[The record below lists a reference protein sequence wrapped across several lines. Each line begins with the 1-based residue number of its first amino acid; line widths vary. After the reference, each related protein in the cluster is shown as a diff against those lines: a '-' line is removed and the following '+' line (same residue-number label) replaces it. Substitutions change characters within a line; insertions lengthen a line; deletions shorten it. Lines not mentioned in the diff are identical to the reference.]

1 MNIKVFLKS
10 ITVGIVIF
18 CYSFVFDTYIQVEK
32 NFLFYLI
39 VFISIVLFTFIVD
52 KLYDYFNE

>member
-1 MNIKVFLKS
+1 MNIKVLLKS
-10 ITVGIVIF
+10 ITVGIVLF
-18 CYSFVFDTYIQVEK
+18 FYSFVFDTYFQADK

-52 KLYDYFNE
+52 KLYDYFNK